1 MEKSLLKNVL
11 SDLKNQGRCQ
21 GLLGASIN
29 DFDDALE
36 QAVEK
41 KFIMIFELL
50 IYFSCSMLA

>member
-11 SDLKNQGRCQ
+11 SDLKNQGRCL
-21 GLLGASIN
+21 GALGASIN